1 MSLTYTPSQSLH
13 SRHTTT
19 EGQTIVSTLTAD
31 ARITPRI
38 TADRLA
44 ALSRRVRVADP
55 DATQDV
61 TNAMTGEV
69 LGTVPHATPAD
80 VVAAAARARSVQ
92 KEWAARPIRERAEV
106 LMRFHDLVLRHQDEV
121 LDLIQLEN
129 GKARRHAFEEIM
141 DVALNARY
149 YAHTAE
155 RYLRPK
161 RRQGAQLA
169 LTKVW
174 ELHHPKGVVGIISPW
189 NYPLTLGIS
198 DALPAI
204 IAGNAVVT
212 KPDAQ
217 TPFAA
222 LWAVEMLERAGMQ
235 PGLVEVVTGSGAELG
250 LPIIENSDFLMF
262 TGSTAVG
269 RTVAAQ
275 AGENLIDASMELG
288 GKNALLV
295 LDDADVDK
303 AVSGAIRASFSNTG
317 QLCISM
323 ERIYVPDVLWDDF
336 TAKFAAAARAMT
348 LTAGIDYSADMGSLV
363 SQKQLET
370 VMRHVDD
377 ARDKGATVLAGG
389 RRRPELGP
397 YFYEPTILTD
407 VDESMEVYAHET
419 FGPVVSLYRVADE
432 EEAIARANDSDYGLN
447 FSVWTSD
454 EDRGVRVASRLEAGT
469 VNVNDAYAAAWGSMD
484 APMGGMKASGL
495 GRRHGEH
502 GILKYTES
510 QTIAASRLLP
520 VGVPDNVDPA
530 RYARIVTGALRVLKR
545 IPGVK

>member
-1 MSLTYTPSQSLH
+1 MSATTP
-13 SRHTTT
+13 
-19 EGQTIVSTLTAD
+19 TATPIAPHVD
-31 ARITPRI
+31 AARLRS
-38 TADRLA
+38 LA
-44 ALSRRVRVADP
+44 ARVRAADP
-55 DATQDV
+55 DALQDV

-69 LGTVPHATPAD
+69 LGQVPHCAPD
-80 VVAAAARARSVQ
+80 DVAAAAKRARAVQ
-92 KEWAARPIRERAEV
+92 RAWAARPVEERAAV
-106 LMRFHDLVLRHQDEV
+106 LLRFHDLVLDRQDEV

-129 GKARRHAFEEIM
+129 GKARRHAFEEIL
-141 DVALNARY
+141 DVTMNARY
-149 YAHTAE
+149 YAHTAQE
-155 RYLRPK
+155 YLRPK

-174 ELHHPKGVVGIISPW
+174 ELHHPKGLVGVISPW

-198 DALPAI
+198 DALPALV
-204 IAGNAVVT
+204 AGNAVLT

-217 TPFAA
+217 TPYAA
-222 LWAVEMLERAGMQ
+222 LWAVDLLEEAGM
-235 PGLVEVVTGSGAELG
+235 PVGLVEVVTGSGAELG
-250 LPIIENSDFLMF
+250 RPIIESSDFLMF

-275 AGENLIDASMELG
+275 AGENLIDCSMELG

-303 AVSGAIRASFSNTG
+303 AVAGSVRASFSNTG

-323 ERIYVPDVLWDDF
+323 ERIYVPGTLWDEF
-336 TAKFAAAARAMT
+336 TSKLATATKAMRLSAA
-348 LTAGIDYSADMGSLV
+348 IDYSGDMGSLV
-363 SQKQLET
+363 SQKQLDT
-370 VMRHVDD
+370 VVRHVED
-377 ARDKGATVLAGG
+377 AVAKGATVLAGG
-389 RRRPELGP
+389 RARPDLGP
-397 YFYEPTILTD
+397 FFHEPTILTD

-419 FGPVVSLYRVADE
+419 FGPLVSLYRVADE
-432 EEAIARANDSDYGLN
+432 EEAIARANDSEYGLN

-454 EDRGVRVASRLEAGT
+454 EERGRRVAARLEAGT

-510 QTIAASRLLP
+510 QTIAVERLIP
-520 VGVPDNVDPA
+520 VGAPDGLNPKT
-530 RYARIVTGALRVLKR
+530 YARIATRALRLAKHL
-545 IPGVK
+545 PGVK